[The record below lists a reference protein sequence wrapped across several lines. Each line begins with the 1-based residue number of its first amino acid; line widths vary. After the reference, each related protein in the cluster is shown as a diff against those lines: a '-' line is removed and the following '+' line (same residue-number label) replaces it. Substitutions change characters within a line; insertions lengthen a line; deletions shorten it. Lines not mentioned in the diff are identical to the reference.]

1 MDWISTAING
11 ALLGG
16 LYGLFGLGLALVF
29 GVMRIVNLSHG
40 EFIVMGA
47 FLGVFLVAAMPQVP
61 PWLMIVP
68 VVVAG
73 YAAGWLL
80 QAGVVN
86 LAVRTG
92 DHLTPLLLTFGLSV
106 VLRNG
111 MVELFGADSRAID
124 GGRLTSAGFDLF
136 GLHLGVYPLVVLAL
150 SIVLFVALQRVV
162 RHTEFGRVLRAT
174 ADSPQVA
181 RLMGVAPERV
191 FRQVM
196 GLSIAFAAG
205 AGFLL
210 AMRSS
215 FTPFSGV
222 ERLLIA
228 FEVVIIGGLGSFWGA
243 LLGGILLGM
252 AQLLGQKY
260 DSNAGALYAHLL
272 FVVSLV
278 LLPRGL
284 AGERR

>member
-1 MDWISTAING
+1 
-11 ALLGG
+11 
-16 LYGLFGLGLALVF
+16 
-29 GVMRIVNLSHG
+29 
-40 EFIVMGA
+40 
-47 FLGVFLVAAMPQVP
+47 
-61 PWLMIVP
+61 
-68 VVVAG
+68 
-73 YAAGWLL
+73 
-80 QAGVVN
+80 
-86 LAVRTG
+86 
-92 DHLTPLLLTFGLSV
+92 
-106 VLRNG
+106 
-111 MVELFGADSRAID
+111 
-124 GGRLTSAGFDLF
+124 
-136 GLHLGVYPLVVLAL
+136 VLAL